1 MSKRCSSGKHRHH
14 HGAFRLRSL
23 PRTFRP
29 QTHKKRFGSVLP
41 GSRKIWVLWENQE
54 LELQWNFLTPKT
66 LVPGRKTIQVSR
78 FASEFDEVLTRT
90 KKISQF
96 RFCWVG
102 PGERERERCKNSGRK
117 EQPPHKKKV
126 LKSFLLLC
134 RNPKTMN
141 DEFPGTQLT
150 FDRRDLHQF
159 RELHNPIEHPLAI
172 SSAPSRH
179 PNVFLLSKLLSR
191 TRERER
197 VRFSEAGI
205 HGDVGGAVGLVSSY
219 YAFLFGG
226 GYAFFKHRSKQR
238 MQN

>member
-1 MSKRCSSGKHRHH
+1 MRYSLARRR
-14 HGAFRLRSL
+14 FRSYG
-23 PRTFRP
+23 FV
-29 QTHKKRFGSVLP
+29 G
-41 GSRKIWVLWENQE
+41 WVL
-54 LELQWNFLTPKT
+54 
-66 LVPGRKTIQVSR
+66 
-78 FASEFDEVLTRT
+78 
-90 KKISQF
+90 
-96 RFCWVG
+96 
-102 PGERERERCKNSGRK
+102 ERERKRDVRIQEGRK
-117 EQPPHKKKV
+117 PHKKKV

-191 TRERER
+191 RRERER
-197 VRFSEAGI
+197 VRFSETGI